1 MPVDPKYSGLPGI
14 AWDQPDL
21 FETIQGGG
29 DDDSTETTDT
39 ESEDPEKLHLSSLSW
54 IGDMEVGVEKDEKE
68 TIMQRFLRL
77 RCEIGEL
84 MEDLDEMTEST
95 RASSNSEG
103 LSIQVKTLSSQLE
116 ACQVGAEP
124 GTESVSNVGLDNL
137 TKQISALKTP
147 GKDKKIEGVDGVYQV
162 YIQNENQGSV
172 DVANVDARLAVLEK
186 AVGNP
191 SNSERRVLSSQT
203 DNQNLSKSMKILED
217 RKAFM
222 RPQHIDHVEGRLSA
236 LHFKINSISEQKSA
250 VENATK
256 DDKVNKLAALVTGQ
270 SSLASGVLPELVERL
285 EAVTSLREAAD
296 SWADVVE
303 GVEQQ
308 QRETKEVIKDTE
320 KDLVETREF
329 FDKNIAGIHEKCNLL
344 QNGLQQIK

>member
-21 FETIQGGG
+21 FETVQGGG
-29 DDDSTETTDT
+29 DDDSTENTDT

-95 RASSNSEG
+95 RASSHSEG

-116 ACQVGAEP
+116 ACQAGAELGSDSP
-124 GTESVSNVGLDNL
+124 SNVGLDNL
-137 TKQISALKTP
+137 AKQINALKSS
-147 GKDKKIEGVDGVYQV
+147 GKETKAEGADGVYQV

-172 DVANVDARLAVLEK
+172 DVANLDARLAVLEK
-186 AVGNP
+186 AVGNTA
-191 SNSERRVLSSQT
+191 NNERKVLSSQT
-203 DNQNLSKSMKILED
+203 DNQNLEKSMKILEE
-217 RKAFM
+217 RKAFL

-236 LHFKINSISEQKSA
+236 LNFKINSISEQKSA

-256 DDKVNKLAALVTGQ
+256 DEKVNKLAALVSSQ

-285 EAVTSLREAAD
+285 EAVTALRGAAD
-296 SWADVVE
+296 GWSDVVE

-320 KDLVETREF
+320 KDLLETREF

-344 QNGLQQIK
+344 QNGLQQIQ